1 MKQLSI
7 VYVNLDTTENTIY
20 FKTIDENFIAI
31 NLSKHTAKEIQEC
44 LDQNKNLETEQL
56 IKTVL
61 ALGGIVESVQL
72 IHMGGVWSTKVSVQ
86 IENFTKSINLD
97 ITQGICLAIK
107 TGVGFCIHD
116 KTLEKQKI
124 AIEHTTKLALN

>member
-107 TGVGFCIHD
+107 TGVGFCIQD